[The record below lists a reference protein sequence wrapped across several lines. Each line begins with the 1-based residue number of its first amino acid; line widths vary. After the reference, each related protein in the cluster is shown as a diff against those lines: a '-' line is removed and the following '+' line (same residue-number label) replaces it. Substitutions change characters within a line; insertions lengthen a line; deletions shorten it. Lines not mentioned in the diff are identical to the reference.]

1 MKTNKNIQSIY
12 PLSPMQEGMLFHS
25 LYDPNSWVYFEQTIL
40 TLEGSISISAFESAW
55 QKILDRHS
63 VLRTFFAWT
72 DLENP
77 LQIVLKHLKL
87 PWINLNWQQLSPL
100 EQQQQ
105 LSDLLRGQRKQG
117 FQLDRSPL
125 MSFTLIKLTEDTY
138 KFIWSHHHI
147 LIDGWSLPIIFK
159 EFLSFYEAAVIG
171 KTFHLP
177 RPCPYYDYINWL
189 NSQDKQAALTFWQQN
204 LHDFRTPTSL
214 VVDRFQHKKQQQ
226 DFIRKDTKLYLSTEI
241 SHKLQS
247 ISQQYHITLSSI
259 FQSAWALL
267 LSRYSGEQ
275 DIVFGVTVSGRNIN
289 LPEVENMVGLLI
301 NTLPLRLQVLPS
313 EKIISWLERTQQSM
327 LELQQ
332 YAYIP
337 LVEIQSKSDLPAGI
351 SLFESIV
358 VFENYPINSSLYNSD
373 ISLRVNEIDS
383 FEQTNYP
390 LTLIAVPG
398 NELLVKVIY
407 DFARFEEDTIER
419 MLGHLQT
426 ILSAM
431 VDNPHQTVG
440 ELPLLSEAEYQ
451 QLLVDWNDTA
461 TKYPQDLCIHQL
473 FEAQVEKTPDAIAVV
488 FEEEQLTY
496 QQLNYRANQLAHY
509 LHGLGVRSEVL
520 VGICIER
527 SIAMIVSLLAI
538 LKAGGAYVPLDP
550 TYPQE
555 RLSYMLLDSDTN
567 IVLTQQSL
575 LASLPS
581 HPARVVC
588 LDTDWHIIATESG
601 TELGT
606 EVEPNNLLYVIY
618 TSGSTGLPK
627 GITLSHHALSN
638 LIHWHLATM
647 TPGSRVL
654 QFASISFDAS
664 FHEIFAAWCSG
675 GTLFLTPESH
685 ILDLEKLVHFIAK
698 NLIQKIILPVALWQ
712 QLAEV
717 YGDRPQLFANLTE
730 AVATGEQL
738 RITQQMIDLFS
749 HLDHLTFHN
758 HYGPSETHVVTSYV
772 LAESPQRWQ
781 SYPPIGKPIANTQIY
796 ILDRYLQ
803 PVPIGVPGELHIGGD
818 SLARGYLNRPELTA
832 AKFIRNPFSPKDACS
847 RLYKTGDLARYLS
860 DGQIEFLGRIDNQV
874 KIRGFRIE
882 LGEVEA
888 VLNAHPQVQQA
899 VVLVYGTEALR
910 KRLVAYIILVREQTL
925 TSEQLRD
932 FLKLQLPEYMVPSSF
947 IFIQTLPLTP
957 NGKVNRNAL
966 PDPDETLSSLEI
978 TFVLPQTPVEEVLI
992 QILQEILSVE
1002 CIGMHDNFF
1011 ELGGHSLLA
1020 MKLVNDIKK
1029 KFDLALSVRQIFQS
1043 QTAARLV
1050 NIMTQISGDRDA
1062 LEEIAITWQE
1072 IDKLSPETVQSM
1084 LKQSKE

>member
-1 MKTNKNIQSIY
+1 MKTNKKIESIY

-55 QKILDRHS
+55 QKIFDRHS

-77 LQIVLKHLKL
+77 LQIVLKNLKL
-87 PWINLNWQQLSPL
+87 PWTNLNWQQLSPL

-105 LSDLLRGQRKQG
+105 LSDLLREQRQQG
-117 FQLDRSPL
+117 FQLDRAPL
-125 MSFTLIKLTEDTY
+125 MSFTLIKLNEDTY

-159 EFLSFYEAAVIG
+159 EFLSFYEAAVVG
-171 KTFHLP
+171 KTYYLP
-177 RPCPYYDYINWL
+177 TPCPYSDYINWL

-204 LHDFRTPTSL
+204 LDDFRTPTSL
-214 VVDRFQHKKQQQ
+214 VVDRVQSKKQQQ
-226 DFIRKDTKLYLSTEI
+226 DFIRKDIKLYLSAEI

-301 NTLPLRLQVLPS
+301 NTLPLRLKILPL
-313 EKIISWLERTQQSM
+313 EQIIPWLLRTQQSM

-337 LVEIQSKSDLPAGI
+337 LVEIQSKSDLPAGVP
-351 SLFESIV
+351 LFESIV
-358 VFENYPINSSLYNSD
+358 VFENYPINSSLDNSD

-383 FEQTNYP
+383 YEQTNYP

-426 ILSAM
+426 ILSAIA
-431 VDNPHQTVG
+431 DNPHQTVG
-440 ELPLLSEAEYQ
+440 EIPLLSAAECQ

-496 QQLNYRANQLAHY
+496 QQLNYRANQLARY

-520 VGICIER
+520 VGICVER
-527 SIAMIVSLLAI
+527 SIAMVVSLLAI

-550 TYPQE
+550 NYPQE
-555 RLSYMLLDSDTN
+555 RLSHMLLDSGAQML
-567 IVLTQQSL
+567 LTQQSL

-581 HPARVVC
+581 HPVRVVC
-588 LDTDWHIIATESG
+588 LDTDWQMIAMESG
-601 TELGT
+601 TELAT
-606 EVEPNNLLYVIY
+606 DVEPNNLLYVMY

-627 GITLSHHALSN
+627 GIALSHYALNN
-638 LIHWHLATM
+638 LIQWHLATM
-647 TPGSRVL
+647 TPGIRVL

-675 GTLFLTPESH
+675 GTLFLIPESH
-685 ILDLEKLVHFIAK
+685 ILDLEKLVHFITK

-712 QLAEV
+712 QLAET
-717 YGDRPQLFANLTE
+717 YGDRPELFTNLIE

-738 RITQQMIDLFS
+738 RITQQLIDLFS
-749 HLDHLTFHN
+749 HLDHVTFHN
-758 HYGPSETHVVTSYV
+758 HYGPSETHVVTSYI
-772 LAESPQRWQ
+772 LAESSQQWP

-796 ILDRYLQ
+796 ILDRHLQ

-818 SLARGYLNRPELTA
+818 SLARGYLNRPDLTA
-832 AKFIRNPFSPKDACS
+832 AKFISNPFSNDESA
-847 RLYKTGDLARYLS
+847 RLYKTGDLARYFP
-860 DGQIEFLGRIDNQV
+860 DGNIEFLGRIDNQV

-899 VVLVYGTEALR
+899 VVLMYGTEAIR

-932 FLKLQLPEYMVPSSF
+932 FLKLQIPEYMIPAAF

-957 NGKVNRNAL
+957 NGKVDRKAL
-966 PDPDETLSSLEI
+966 PAPDETRSSLEI
-978 TFVLPQTPVEEVLI
+978 VFVPPQTPVEEVLI
-992 QILQEILSVE
+992 QILQEILNVE
-1002 CIGMHDNFF
+1002 RIGMHDNFF

-1029 KFDLALSVRQIFQS
+1029 KFDLALSVRQVFQS
-1043 QTAARLV
+1043 QTAAQLV
-1050 NIMTQISGDRDA
+1050 NIMTQIAGDRDA
-1062 LEEIAITWQE
+1062 LEEIAITWQA
-1072 IDKLSPETVQSM
+1072 IDKLSPEKVQLM
-1084 LKQSKE
+1084 LEELKK